1 MKKRLFV
8 SALAQFI
15 LKNRLILFLVFFGFT
30 VFCGFSLK
38 NINTN
43 PGFEKT
49 LPIEHPYIKT
59 FFDYREIF
67 GNANRVI
74 ISYKPAVGT
83 IYNAE
88 SLDVLKN
95 LTEDL
100 FYLKGI
106 ERSSLTSLFTPN
118 VRYME
123 IVEDGFKGGNVIS
136 ANFSGTDKEI
146 DTIRKNVISLLDWCK
161 EKDIIC
167 AVCTNKREDLAI
179 KLLKEINLYK
189 YFDYVAGADT
199 FDYRKP
205 DPRHLTDILKILDI
219 EELI

>member
-1 MKKRLFV
+1 MFV

-30 VFCGFSLK
+30 VFCGISLK

-136 ANFSGTDKEI
+136 ANFSGTDNEI
-146 DTIRKNVISLLDWCK
+146 EIIRKNVIKSIWNGRLIT
-161 EKDIIC
+161 KDGTQALSSCFI
-167 AVCTNKREDLAI
+167 TK
-179 KLLKEINLYK
+179 
-189 YFDYVAGADT
+189 
-199 FDYRKP
+199 
-205 DPRHLTDILKILDI
+205 
-219 EELI
+219 

>member
-1 MKKRLFV
+1 MFV
-8 SALAQFI
+8 SVLAQFI
-15 LKNRLILFLVFFGFT
+15 LKNRLVLFFIFLGFT
-30 VFCGFSLK
+30 VFCGISLK

-49 LPIEHPYIKT
+49 LPIDHPYIKT

-100 FYLKGI
+100 FYLNGI

-146 DTIRKNVISLLDWCK
+146 EIIRKNVIKSIW
-161 EKDIIC
+161 
-167 AVCTNKREDLAI
+167 N
-179 KLLKEINLYK
+179 
-189 YFDYVAGADT
+189 G
-199 FDYRKP
+199 
-205 DPRHLTDILKILDI
+205 
-219 EELI
+219 